1 MGRHGA
7 GAVKEGGGSSTLGLV
22 TDFDHLFFIIIL
34 RVPKI
39 QESRSGFIL
48 LLDPELTNLCGRIR
62 SLEFALF
69 ALLCRIRILSNFGS

>member
-7 GAVKEGGGSSTLGLV
+7 RAVKEGGGSSTLGLV
-22 TDFDHLFFIIIL
+22 TDLDHLFFIIIL

-48 LLDPELTNLCGRIR
+48 LLDPE
-62 SLEFALF
+62 
-69 ALLCRIRILSNFGS
+69 